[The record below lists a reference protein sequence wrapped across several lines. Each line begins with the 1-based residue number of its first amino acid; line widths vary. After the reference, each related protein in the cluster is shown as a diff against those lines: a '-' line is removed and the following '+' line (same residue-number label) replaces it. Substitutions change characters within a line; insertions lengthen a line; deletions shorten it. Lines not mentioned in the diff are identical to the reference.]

1 MFQEYLC
8 QKSNEDDAKLS
19 YEVAHRLILKL
30 AEYVTEKAANPVK
43 VSRNIM
49 INQNL
54 PKLQIVFERDNLFES
69 FVVVSLFP
77 IDSEYESVMPQTGV
91 ITKLFLF
98 HMKKTDQKFSNLL
111 KLL

>member
-54 PKLQIVFERDNLFES
+54 PKLQSCRSCIVYDKIILDMSPLNLSKITE
-69 FVVVSLFP
+69 
-77 IDSEYESVMPQTGV
+77 TT
-91 ITKLFLF
+91 TKLS
-98 HMKKTDQKFSNLL
+98 KR
-111 KLL
+111 